1 MAAQIVRIFFWLYVL
16 AAVAAV
22 ALVPISFYELFG
34 VAKDPL
40 SGIPAILL
48 GIPWSIALGFL
59 FADFEL
65 PRAVFALIGIL
76 PLVINAAL
84 LWLLQRRLA
93 RRAKA

>member
-1 MAAQIVRIFFWLYVL
+1 MPALIVRIFFWLYVL
-16 AAVAAV
+16 AAIAAL

-48 GIPWSIALGFL
+48 GIPWSLVLGFL
-59 FADFEL
+59 FAEFEL
-65 PRAVFALIGIL
+65 PRLIYVVIGIL
-76 PLVINAAL
+76 PLVANAAL

-93 RRAKA
+93 RRAVK